1 MINSNGD
8 VVVPQQQP
16 EMGPWCLGLSDIVSE
31 EDRITGIDLRA
42 LPPDTTLVVETRNS
56 TYRLGTL
63 GESDTN
69 VWIQGGAF
77 FRDRTRARVEG
88 ATDGGSPIKIGW
100 ICVGLRL
107 EISVGRRHLVT
118 SPVQSISVEASSP
131 SQSRLEPVWHTA

>member
-1 MINSNGD
+1 MINSNGE

-16 EMGPWCLGLSDIVSE
+16 DMGPWCLGFSDIVSE
-31 EDRITGIDLRA
+31 EDRITGMDLRA
-42 LPPDTTLVVETRNS
+42 LPPGTTLVVETRNS

-63 GESDTN
+63 SESDRN

-77 FRDRTRARVEG
+77 FRDQTRARAEG
-88 ATDGGSPIKIGW
+88 ATDGGGPIKIGW

-118 SPVQSISVEASSP
+118 SPVRSIRIEASSP
-131 SQSRLEPVWHTA
+131 SQPGLEPV